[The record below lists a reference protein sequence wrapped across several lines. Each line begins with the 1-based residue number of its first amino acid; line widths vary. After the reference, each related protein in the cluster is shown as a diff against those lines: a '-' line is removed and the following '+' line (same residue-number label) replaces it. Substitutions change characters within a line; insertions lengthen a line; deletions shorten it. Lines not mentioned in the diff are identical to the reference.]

1 MDMEKT
7 VSTDFRIVEEPRKP
21 LAMNPKK
28 FALWLFI
35 ATVVMLFAA
44 LTSAYIV
51 KRADGSWREFELP
64 GIFIYSTI
72 AVVLSSL
79 TMQGAYAAAKKDNL
93 AGTKW
98 LIVATAILGGFFL
111 VGQVLGWGKL
121 ITEGV
126 YFAGGNTSESFVYL
140 LTGLHGLHLVSA
152 IIFLA
157 IVLIAVFRFKVHSRS
172 LNQIEMCVTY
182 WHFLG
187 GLWIYLYIFMLNF
200 R

>member
-1 MDMEKT
+1 MENVISDEFK
-7 VSTDFRIVEEPRKP
+7 IVEEPRKP
-21 LAMNPKK
+21 LAMDPKK
-28 FALWLFI
+28 FALWLFL

-64 GIFIYSTI
+64 GIFIFTSI

-79 TMQGAYAAAKKDNL
+79 TMHGAYLAARKDNL
-93 AGTKW
+93 GMVKT
-98 LIVATAILGGFFL
+98 LVVVTAILGITFL
-111 VGQVLGWGKL
+111 IGQVVGWSQLLAEK
-121 ITEGV
+121 V
-126 YFAGGNTSESFVYL
+126 HFSGGNTSESFVYL
-140 LTGLHGLHLVSA
+140 LTGLHGAHLISA
-152 IIFLA
+152 IIFLI
-157 IVLIAVFRFKVHSRS
+157 IVLVAVFRFQVHSRR
-172 LNQIEMCVTY
+172 LNQLEMCVTY